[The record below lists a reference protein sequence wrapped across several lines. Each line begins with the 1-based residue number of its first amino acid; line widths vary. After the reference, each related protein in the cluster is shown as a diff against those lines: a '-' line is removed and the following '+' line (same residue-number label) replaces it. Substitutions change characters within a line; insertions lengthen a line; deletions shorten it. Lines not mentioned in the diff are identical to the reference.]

1 MLSSSN
7 SKTSLAFMSFLPDL
21 GLPNIGEVFPD
32 AWEFETIDI
41 GTQFDAVEM
50 GKKTECML
58 YGKRF
63 DHTCITAHS
72 HCELLGWTTELTP
85 LRVLLPVNLVH
96 ILQSHQKVDYF
107 SPTLLNPNKQ
117 RKFFHLLYLPVCRVR
132 LDIVIHLYAW
142 IYIHLLLY
150 LLYLIVAVD

>member
-7 SKTSLAFMSFLPDL
+7 SKTTLAFMSFLPDL
-21 GLPNIGEVFPD
+21 GLPNTGELFPD
-32 AWEFETIDI
+32 AWEFETMDI

-72 HCELLGWTTELTP
+72 HYELLGWTAELIP
-85 LRVLLPVNLVH
+85 LHVFINLVH
-96 ILQSHQKVDYF
+96 ILQGHQKVDYL

-132 LDIVIHLYAW
+132 LDTCVLEFISTSFFTSFI
-142 IYIHLLLY
+142 
-150 LLYLIVAVD
+150 

>member
-72 HCELLGWTTELTP
+72 HCELLGWTAELTP

-96 ILQSHQKVDYF
+96 ILQSHQKVELTHSQKVNSMLAGPSVLHQF
-107 SPTLLNPNKQ
+107 LHQ
-117 RKFFHLLYLPVCRVR
+117 LYPVTCKVN
-132 LDIVIHLYAW
+132 
-142 IYIHLLLY
+142 
-150 LLYLIVAVD
+150 VAVDS